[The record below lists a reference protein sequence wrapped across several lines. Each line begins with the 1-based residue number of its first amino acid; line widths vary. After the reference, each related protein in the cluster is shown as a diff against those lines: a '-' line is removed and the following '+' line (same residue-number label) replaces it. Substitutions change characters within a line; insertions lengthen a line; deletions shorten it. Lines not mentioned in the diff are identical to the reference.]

1 MALNAMFRKPK
12 NELEK
17 GGRPPAK
24 RIESNVEM
32 SENCPVCGTAN
43 PISELWENLHVCK
56 CGHCFRMT
64 ARQRLGYLVD
74 NGAFNEM
81 FSDIKSVDPIAFP
94 GYIEKLEQLKQTARE
109 PEAVICGTAAIGGED
124 CAIFLMEPYFMMG
137 SMGAAVGEKITRLF
151 EYATEHNLPVLGCT
165 VSGGARMQEG
175 IVSLMQM
182 AKTSG
187 AVKHHS
193 DAGNLYI
200 VLLTDPTTGGVTAS
214 FAMQGDILIAE
225 PGAIIGF
232 AGARVVEQT
241 VRKKLP
247 QGFQKAEVLLE
258 HGFVDMIVPR
268 ARQWKVISLLLAMHR
283 RADAKA
289 VGDAMPDSWGTVD
302 KITPDSRGTVNDVTP
317 DSRGTVNNVTPDGR
331 RIAK

>member
-24 RIESNVEM
+24 RIESDVEM

-64 ARQRLGYLVD
+64 ARQRLRYITDKGTFSEL
-74 NGAFNEM
+74 
-81 FSDIKSVDPIAFP
+81 FSDIKSVNPIAFP
-94 GYIEKLEQLKQTARE
+94 GYAEKLEQMKETARE
-109 PEAVICGTAAIGGED
+109 QEAVICGTASIGGEN
-124 CAIFLMEPYFMMG
+124 CAVFVMEPYFMMG

-151 EYATEHNLPVLGCT
+151 EYATEYNLPVLGCT

-193 DAGNLYI
+193 DSGNLYI

-268 ARQWKVISLLLAMHR
+268 ARQWKVISLLLAMHKR
-283 RADAKA
+283 VDAKA
-289 VGDAMPDSWGTVD
+289 VGNAIPDKKGIVNN
-302 KITPDSRGTVNDVTP
+302 ITPDSRETVNKERPTAGGLQNEN
-317 DSRGTVNNVTPDGR
+317 RL
-331 RIAK
+331 